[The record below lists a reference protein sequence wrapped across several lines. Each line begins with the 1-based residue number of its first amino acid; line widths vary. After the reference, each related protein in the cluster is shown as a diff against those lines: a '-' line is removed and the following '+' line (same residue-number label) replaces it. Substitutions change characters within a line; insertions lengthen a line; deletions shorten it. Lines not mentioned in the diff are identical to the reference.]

1 MLRGLKP
8 DRDMVENMQQTN
20 LHDVLKIKFP
30 DGFPDAH
37 FQKKI
42 PIGIYRISPEG
53 KIMNINQTLA
63 ELLGY
68 SSAERLI
75 GSSFEETI
83 AFSQAAR
90 ADFNMLLYLK
100 KHIPDF
106 ISQWRKENGDLVL
119 MRETAWV
126 VLGEKGQVLFY
137 EGAVNPV
144 EQC

>member
-1 MLRGLKP
+1 MDYTGVN
-8 DRDMVENMQQTN
+8 MVDKMQQAT
-20 LHDVLKIKFP
+20 LQDMLKIKFP
-30 DGFPDAH
+30 DGFPDSH
-37 FQKKI
+37 FQKTS

-68 SSAERLI
+68 SSPERLI
-75 GSSFEETI
+75 GSSFEETV
-83 AFSQAAR
+83 AFSPSAR

-106 ISQWRKENGDLVL
+106 ISQWRKENGELAL